1 MGAGSEVTGDNT
13 IGLGNNTVVDGT
25 GSTAVGSGSEVT
37 GDNSVALGSG
47 TSVSGNSGLAIG
59 SDSVVSGSDGSAI
72 GSSSVSSGDGA
83 SAVGHGAIAE
93 GDSSV
98 ALGEN
103 SVAKDD
109 NVISLGHTAT
119 DTDVQGQAYGSD
131 LTRRIV
137 NVADGTSA
145 TDAATVGQIR
155 EYVNG
160 THTTMTANGKNALG
174 QDRYVFDVN
183 VDGEIASGNTG
194 LVTGGAI
201 FEAIKNIGS
210 GSTGDGTSGS
220 TAIGDGSSTTNDN
233 SVAVGGNSTAS
244 GENTVAVGTGSTV
257 EGQNSTAVG
266 TNSGVTGDNAI
277 GLGDSSV
284 ALGENSVANDVDVVS
299 VGHKATDTDAS
310 GNAYGSDLT
319 RKITNVTSG
328 TVAEGSTDVVTG
340 GQLFETNKAIEELR
354 GSIGDVAN
362 LDLDGLIEEIGKG
375 AVAEGDT
382 SLVTGGTLYNE
393 VRPASD
399 GRFVKA
405 DKTVGENMAILDRM
419 VSESTNGVLYVG
431 VNAVEDDQDTMH
443 GGAVGDYS
451 TTLGVGAKAEGSEGI
466 AIGHGSKANGTQSIA
481 IGTGNEVTGNH
492 SGAFGDPNI
501 VTGDESYVMGNNNT
515 ISGNNSFVLSNNAT
529 VTGNNSVVLGNG
541 SDGSM
546 DNVVSVGSA
555 GAERKIVHVANGDV
569 TPDSKDVVN
578 GGQLYQVQKD
588 LREAKDID
596 TAKWAEKL
604 GTGEVAEGDDNL
616 VTGGTVYNAI
626 KGMEVIAP
634 DLANNE
640 LHIGGTAAYDG
651 VNTINVAKSDG
662 SGRVITGIAT
672 DPNDASSAANV
683 GYVNAVGQNIIN
695 GVNDGFSKVNDKV
708 GKAGASAAAMA
719 SLQAPP
725 MDGDEKWAFSAA
737 VGHYDGKTAGAVGA
751 FYRPQDNVLIN
762 VRGAVGNGEDMIGAG
777 VGISL
782 ERGNTPHVSKAQLV
796 RTINAQA
803 GKVVC

>member
-1 MGAGSEVTGDNT
+1 MGNDTTVSGTGSIAVGGGASVEGQNSSAVGTNAGVTGDNAV
-13 IGLGNNTVVDGT
+13 GLGNDTTVSGT
-25 GSTAVGSGSEVT
+25 G
-37 GDNSVALGSG
+37 
-47 TSVSGNSGLAIG
+47 
-59 SDSVVSGSDGSAI
+59 
-72 GSSSVSSGDGA
+72 
-83 SAVGHGAIAE
+83 
-93 GDSSV
+93 
-98 ALGEN
+98 
-103 SVAKDD
+103 
-109 NVISLGHTAT
+109 
-119 DTDVQGQAYGSD
+119 
-131 LTRRIV
+131 
-137 NVADGTSA
+137 
-145 TDAATVGQIR
+145 
-155 EYVNG
+155 
-160 THTTMTANGKNALG
+160 
-174 QDRYVFDVN
+174 
-183 VDGEIASGNTG
+183 
-194 LVTGGAI
+194 
-201 FEAIKNIGS
+201 
-210 GSTGDGTSGS
+210 
-220 TAIGDGSSTTNDN
+220 
-233 SVAVGGNSTAS
+233 SVAVGGGA
-244 GENTVAVGTGSTV
+244 TV
-257 EGQNSTAVG
+257 EGQNSTVIG
-266 TNSGVTGDNAI
+266 SNSEVKADDSVAMGNEVSVSGAGSVAIGSGAGVTGNNASAVGNSSVADGAGASAI
-277 GLGDSSV
+277 GHNSVASGDSSV

-375 AVAEGDT
+375 AVAEDDT

-431 VNAVEDDQDTMH
+431 VNAVEDDQETMH

-466 AIGHGSKANGTQSIA
+466 AIGHGSKVNGTQSIA

-492 SGAFGDPNI
+492 SGAFGDPNT

-640 LHIGGTAAYDG
+640 LHIGGTATYDG

-708 GKAGASAAAMA
+708 GKAGANAAAMA

-737 VGHYDGKTAGAVGA
+737 VGHYDGKTAGAIGA
-751 FYRPQDNVLIN
+751 FYKPQDNVIFN
-762 VRGAVGNGEDMIGAG
+762 IRGAVGNGEDMIGAG
-777 VGISL
+777 VGIAL
-782 ERGNTPHVSKAQLV
+782 NRGNTPSVSKAQLI
-796 RTINAQA
+796 RTVNAQA
-803 GKVVC
+803 EQIGAQAERIARLENALAKVIANQGK